1 MQRVNSRFILYTEVP
16 GGTCLEAVGAQ
27 VGSVINK
34 CASCIFPFI
43 WMDLLFKGL
52 PRRMQGQDGER
63 IDFHKF
69 SALHIVPP
77 VTFQSSSPENCYKYG
92 SPAPSSGQE
101 VGGGGAQAPGSKT

>member
-1 MQRVNSRFILYTEVP
+1 MA
-16 GGTCLEAVGAQ
+16 AVGAQ

-34 CASCIFPFI
+34 CASFIFPFI

-52 PRRMQGQDGER
+52 PRRMQDQDGER

-69 SALHIVPP
+69 SAFHVVPP
-77 VTFQSSSPENCYKYG
+77 VTFHSSGPENCYKYG

-101 VGGGGAQAPGSKT
+101 VGGDGAQTPGSKM